1 MSEESLSSKSQDI
14 LKNLLVKGNLNTR
27 DITQQSIDKQQVN
40 ILFLNLPNY
49 QKDNLEIIDAVNKA
63 YLATVPDGW
72 FDWREKVT
80 EINDILKQLEEIAHQ
95 NPNDSPLFKFIYLI
109 TKDKNIPQAIR
120 EKLEQ
125 LLTNNSFEGNGKSTF
140 TQPLYSYLLIQLRPE
155 GTKEL
160 FVKAWFIPDDTI
172 QDPWERFKPL
182 TVDEQQ
188 PEIPFVPENMPLLL
202 SNLLQ
207 QCFEE
212 YLQGQPTEL
221 TIEIFLP
228 RDHLWDEVEKWSYQD
243 SEGFDISIGA
253 EHRVVVR
260 SYDRL
265 KKLRTQQGSYW
276 RKNWENVQLIWKDIP
291 YIEQVTTVSQACFD
305 PNNLRKLLV
314 EKIVLKV
321 CCNLSNSERNG
332 LLSAIH
338 SAGTPIVI
346 WSRCEVLSLN
356 NARDFDV
363 LLEKP
368 LHELSA
374 RVREQRLAADSDKH
388 LGNHLVLLWDDPNR
402 VPPNPALE
410 FSAS

>member
-1 MSEESLSSKSQDI
+1 MSEELLNTKNQQEILKDI
-14 LKNLLVKGNLNTR
+14 LAGR
-27 DITQQSIDKQQVN
+27 DLSIGDIKQQSIEKQIN
-40 ILFLNLPNY
+40 LLFFSIPDSK
-49 QKDNLEIIDAVNKA
+49 KDNSEIINAINKA

-72 FDWREKVT
+72 FDWREKGT
-80 EINDILKQLEEIAHQ
+80 ELNDILKQLLEIPSQ
-95 NPNDSPLFKFIYLI
+95 NPKDLPFLKFIYLLS
-109 TKDKNIPQAIR
+109 KDKNIPQATR

-125 LLTNNSFEGNGKSTF
+125 LLTKNSFKGNGESSS
-140 TQPLYSYLLIQLRPE
+140 TQPLHSYLLIQLRPE

-160 FVKAWFIPDDTI
+160 LVKAWFIPDDTI

-188 PEIPFVPENMPLLL
+188 PEIPFVPEKLPLLL
-202 SNLLQ
+202 SHLLQ

-212 YLQGQPTEL
+212 YLQGQSTEL

-228 RDHLWDEVEKWSYQD
+228 RDRLWDEVEKWSYQD
-243 SEGFDISIGA
+243 SEGFDITIGA

-291 YIEQVTTVSQACFD
+291 CIKQVTTVSQAYFD
-305 PNNLRKLLV
+305 PNNLRKMLV

-321 CCNLSNSERNG
+321 CCNLSDSDRNG
-332 LLSAIH
+332 LVSAIH

-346 WSRCEVLSLN
+346 WSRCEVQSLS
-356 NARDFDV
+356 NATEFDS

-388 LGNHLVLLWDDPNR
+388 LGHHLVLLWDDPNR
-402 VPPNPALE
+402 IPPKPALE
-410 FSAS
+410 FFAW